1 MTGPWRPLALAA
13 ALHVVAG
20 VGVAAAQT
28 VIVTN
33 APPGST
39 VELVLNAAT
48 IGSATADRTGNA
60 TLAVNLGKAETDAHI
75 SVDVCK
81 DLRRVLLMEQ
91 GQQPPPAGGGCDRRE
106 IAGLFLV
113 RRVTT
118 LVVSLA
124 GPSPTLWLRQ
134 GPAPAEWLIQQ
145 EESER
150 VRPARTWRPS
160 PTGLVLFGGGGLV
173 KIGQA
178 VAVACGDLEQCA
190 GNDVKGVYAAGAA
203 YWINRYVAA
212 EASYVKPATVTMNGG
227 ADTFRFNSAFEAH
240 ILTVTGK
247 VGVPIGPVRVYGQV
261 GMNYHRA
268 LFTTTQTNDDVT
280 VTIDD
285 VEQTIKGGTQTFE
298 LRTGGWGWVFGGG
311 AEAWVTRRL
320 AIYAEAGRARLKG
333 STLDDGEGGIDDR
346 ATFVLVGARVHIGR

>member
-1 MTGPWRPLALAA
+1 MTGSWRPLALAA

-28 VIVTN
+28 VIATN

-39 VELVLNAAT
+39 VELVLNATT
-48 IGSATADRTGNA
+48 IGSATADRLGKA
-60 TLAVNLGKAETDAHI
+60 TLAVNLGKAETDVHI

-81 DLRRVLLMEQ
+81 DLWRVLLVEQ
-91 GQQPPPAGGGCDRRE
+91 GQQPPLAGGGCDRKE

-124 GPSPTLWLRQ
+124 GPSPALWLRQ
-134 GPAPAEWLIQQ
+134 GPAPAEWLMQP
-145 EESER
+145 EVSER

-160 PTGLVLFGGGGLV
+160 PTGLVLSGGGGLA

-178 VAVACGDLEQCA
+178 VAVACGSVQPCA
-190 GNDVKGVYAAGAA
+190 GGDLKSAYAAGAA
-203 YWINRYVAA
+203 YWITRYIAA
-212 EASYVKPATVTMNGG
+212 EAGYVKPATINVNGSG
-227 ADTFRFNSAFEAH
+227 DTFRFNSAFEAH
-240 ILTVTGK
+240 VFTVAGK
-247 VGVPIGPVRVYGQV
+247 AGVPIGPVRVYGQV

-298 LRTGGWGWVFGGG
+298 LRTGGWNWVFGGG

-333 STLDDGEGGIDDR
+333 STLDTGEGGIDDR